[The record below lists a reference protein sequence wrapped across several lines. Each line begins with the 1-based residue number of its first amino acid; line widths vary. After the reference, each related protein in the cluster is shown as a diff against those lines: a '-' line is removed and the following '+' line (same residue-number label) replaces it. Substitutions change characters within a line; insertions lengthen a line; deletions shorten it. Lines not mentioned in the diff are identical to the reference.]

1 MVEHC
6 AATDADSGVAGRWS
20 RRRTVALVA
29 VVVLLALVWS
39 LSGRFVALVVVAD
52 GLGFDPPRP
61 FASEVER
68 RVEQIG
74 DVEVDRYEPQ
84 GDDRAAGDVPA
95 ILLVPGATPA
105 GRDDSRVVDVA
116 TAIAAVGRT
125 VVVPELEVYDEDLV
139 PADIDR
145 LVIVGS
151 QLGRRHGA
159 VSIAGLSFG
168 GSLAL
173 VAAAEERLADHV
185 ALVATF
191 GAYADLAG
199 VAQAAT
205 TGVSLVDGERI
216 PWDPDPRAAD
226 VVRDQVLGLLP
237 ADDARTVEQAL
248 AGDRPLDELRAELRA
263 VHDFIVHDDPTRTEA
278 LVAAMPEVIRT
289 RIEVVSP
296 ARLGADLE
304 ADVLA
309 LHARDD
315 PVIPFGELRRLEV
328 TFPQVDSR
336 TLVTFDHV
344 GIDDDHGWWVTVR
357 DLWTTSGFL
366 HELLDAEREEQW

>member
-1 MVEHC
+1 MVEQS
-6 AATDADSGVAGRWS
+6 AATDPDRGAVGRWS
-20 RRRTVALVA
+20 RRRTIVLA
-29 VVVLLALVWS
+29 VVVVVLALLWS
-39 LSGRFVALVVVAD
+39 VSGRLVALVVVAD

-61 FASEVER
+61 FASQVER
-68 RVEQIG
+68 RVDRVG
-74 DVEVDRYEPQ
+74 DVEVDRYTPQ
-84 GDDRAAGDVPA
+84 DDDRAVADTPA

-105 GRDDSRVVDVA
+105 GREDSRVVDVA
-116 TAIAAVGRT
+116 ASIASAGRT

-139 PADIDR
+139 PADVER
-145 LVIVGS
+145 LVSVGS
-151 QLGRRHGA
+151 ELGGRHGA
-159 VSIAGLSFG
+159 VTIAGLSFG

-173 VAAAEERLADHV
+173 VAAADEQLADHV

-205 TGVSLVDGERI
+205 TGVSLVDGDRI

-237 ADDARTVEQAL
+237 GDDARLVEEAL
-248 AGDRPLDELRAELRA
+248 AGDRPVAELRAQLRA

-278 LVAAMPEVIRT
+278 LVAAMPRVIRE
-289 RIEVVSP
+289 RIAVVSP
-296 ARLGADLE
+296 ARDGAGLE
-304 ADVLA
+304 VPVLA

-315 PVIPFGELRRLEV
+315 PVIPYGELRRLEV

-344 GIDDDHGWWVTVR
+344 GIDDDQGWWVTVR
-357 DLWTTSGFL
+357 DLWTTSGFV
-366 HELLDAEREEQW
+366 HELLDAEREG